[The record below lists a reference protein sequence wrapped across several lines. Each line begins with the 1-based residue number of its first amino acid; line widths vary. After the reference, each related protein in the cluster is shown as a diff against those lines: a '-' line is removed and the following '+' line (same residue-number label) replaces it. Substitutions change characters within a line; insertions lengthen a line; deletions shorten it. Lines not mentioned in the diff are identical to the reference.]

1 MLNNWKIQHK
11 MLLMPGIAAAA
22 LLVILIV
29 SNVFDERDTKLL
41 SQIETE
47 YYPALQLSRDL
58 EEGLKEIQRR
68 LQDAVAAADTD
79 MLGDAGAKWIELQ
92 KKLEA
97 EGAHADRLKALRVGI
112 QDYYLLAYSTSQKMI
127 EDKNLEDLTSAL
139 EAMKTKY
146 NAIRRKLA
154 VNTVSDNEK
163 MRVAFATTRLNRKIT
178 STIIAGAASMLIVL
192 LGVLSFRFT
201 GSITRPLGEVVKAA
215 NAIAHG
221 NIDIKLEV
229 QTNDEFGVLATAFN
243 TMARNIKE
251 SLAEKEQQAWLKN
264 GLSEL
269 SEKMGGEQNTAS
281 LAQNVI
287 SYLAGYIQAQLG
299 AIYVLDDDNI
309 LRLAGSYAYDKGRAA
324 SGEFIFGQGLV
335 GQAALNRKTILL
347 EDVPEDYV
355 KVNSGLGETTP
366 KHLLVKPFVFE
377 NDVKGVIE
385 LATVRRFAEQQL
397 SFLES
402 AIDGIAVAFTS
413 AQSRLRLHSLLDR
426 SQQQAEAL
434 QAQEEEL
441 RHANKELEEQARSL
455 RESEARLQAQQEE
468 LRQTNEE
475 LEEKT
480 QALQKQQDDVR
491 KKNTELQLARRLLEE
506 KARDLELANRYKSEF
521 LANMSHELRTPLNSL
536 LILARLLSENKDGNL
551 TLRQV
556 EFAQTIHAAGAD
568 LLNLINEILDL
579 SKIEA
584 GRMELH
590 IERTL
595 LVEFVASIERG
606 FRHVAEQ
613 RGLGFQA
620 VIDNGVP
627 VEIYTDI
634 KRVEQ
639 VVKNLLSNAF
649 KFTTRGGVGLRIY
662 RPDERANL
670 SAAGL
675 DWRHAVA
682 FAVHD
687 TGKGI
692 AQEKQ
697 KIIFDAFQQEDG
709 TTSRKYGGTGLGLSI
724 SRELAKLLGGEI
736 HVESQPGKGSTFTLF
751 IPEKPATSMPDAKM
765 ERLGPVVVVA
775 PEKRSIGA
783 GAAEAKRTFQ
793 KRVTVVVED
802 DKHDLK
808 PDDKSILIIEDDP
821 QFAKILGELVREKGF
836 KRIISG
842 DGETG
847 LELAEAYAPS
857 AILLDVGLPG
867 IDGWAV
873 MDRLKDDPKTRHI
886 PVHFISGAGKDHE
899 AMRKGAIGYLTK
911 PASIEKLEAAIQKI
925 ESVISRDV
933 KKLLIVEDD
942 ERERKSLAALL
953 DGSDI
958 DTKAVG
964 TGTEALQL
972 LKAEIYD
979 CVVLDLG
986 LRDMS
991 GVELLEHIRADEAI
1005 SHAPV
1010 IIHTGKELTRPE
1022 ENELAQHAASV
1033 IIKGARSPERL
1044 LDETSLF
1051 LHRVEAN
1058 LPEEKRRILRMLHDQ
1073 DAVLKDKRILLVD
1086 DDMRNVFALSSVLEE
1101 RGMQTVIGKNGR
1113 EGVDALKKNPGI
1125 DLVLMDIM
1133 MPEMDG
1139 YAAIREI
1146 RTERR
1151 FANLPIIAITA
1162 KAMKGDREKCIEA
1175 GASDYL
1181 SKPVDPDKLLTLL
1194 RVWLYK

>member
-1 MLNNWKIQHK
+1 MIGNWKIQHK
-11 MLLMPGIAAAA
+11 MLLMPGLAAAA
-22 LLVILIV
+22 LLLVLIV
-29 SNVFDERDTKLL
+29 SYVFDERDRKLL
-41 SQIETE
+41 TQIEAE

-79 MLGDAGAKWIELQ
+79 VIDEADAEWMKLQ
-92 KKLEA
+92 KRLETKD
-97 EGAHADRLKALRVGI
+97 AHADKLVVLRVEI
-112 QDYYLLAYSTSQKMI
+112 EQYYLLAYDTSLKMI
-127 EDKNLEDLTSAL
+127 ENKSSEDLTPAF
-139 EAMKTKY
+139 EAMARKY
-146 NAIRRKLA
+146 NAIRRKLEE
-154 VNTVSDNEK
+154 NTKSDKEK
-163 MRVAFATTRLNRKIT
+163 MRVAFATTRFNQKIT
-178 STIIAGAASMLIVL
+178 TAVSVGAAGLLIVL
-192 LGVLSFRFT
+192 LGVLSFTFT
-201 GSITRPLGEVVKAA
+201 GSITRPLAEVVNAA
-215 NAIAHG
+215 NEIARG
-221 NIDIKLEV
+221 NIDIKIEAG
-229 QTNDEFGVLATAFN
+229 TGDEFGVLANAFN
-243 TMARNIKE
+243 TMAGEVKA
-251 SLAEKEQQAWLKN
+251 SLAEKEQQAWLKS

-269 SEKMGGEQNTAS
+269 GEKMGGEQTIAS

-287 SYLAGYIQAQLG
+287 TYLANYVQVQLG
-299 AIYVLDDDNI
+299 ALYVLDDDNI
-309 LRLAGSYAYDKGRAA
+309 FRLAGSYALDN
-324 SGEFIFGQGLV
+324 SINPFGEFIFGQGLI
-335 GQAALNRKTILL
+335 GQAALSRNTIVLD
-347 EDVPEDYV
+347 EVPDDYL
-355 KVNSGLGETTP
+355 KISSGLGAAAP
-366 KHLLVKPFVFE
+366 KSVIVKPFIYDDE
-377 NDVKGVIE
+377 IKGVIE
-385 LATVRRFAEQQL
+385 LAAFHRFSEQETAFLQL
-397 SFLES
+397 
-402 AIDGIAVAFTS
+402 AVDGIAVAFNS
-413 AQSRLRLHSLLDR
+413 AQSRLRLQVLLER

-434 QAQEEEL
+434 QAQEEGM
-441 RHANKELEEQARSL
+441 RHANKELEDQARSL

-480 QALQKQQDDVR
+480 LALQKQKDDIR
-491 KKNTELQLARRLLEE
+491 KKNTELELAQRLLQERA
-506 KARDLELANRYKSEF
+506 KDLELANRYKSEF

-536 LILARLLSENKDGNL
+536 LILARLLGENKDANL
-551 TLRQV
+551 TPRQV

-584 GRMELH
+584 GKMDLH

-595 LVEFVASIERG
+595 LVEFVASLERG

-613 RGLGFQA
+613 RGLGFD
-620 VIDNGVP
+620 VVLDDNAP
-627 VEIYTDI
+627 QEIYSDI
-634 KRVEQ
+634 RRVEQ
-639 VVKNLLSNAF
+639 VIKNLLSNAF
-649 KFTTRGGVGLRIY
+649 KFTTRGSVGVRIH
-662 RPDERANL
+662 RPNDREKSSR
-670 SAAGL
+670 AGL
-675 DWRHAVA
+675 DWQKAVA

-692 AQEKQ
+692 AIDKQ

-709 TTSRKYGGTGLGLSI
+709 STSRKYGGTGLGLSI
-724 SRELAKLLGGEI
+724 SQELAKLLGGEI
-736 HVESQPGKGSTFTLF
+736 QLESEPGKGSTFTLY
-751 IPEKPATSMPDAKM
+751 IPENPAALKPDQKM
-765 ERLGPVVVVA
+765 EDAQPAVA
-775 PEKRSIGA
+775 AQKVGSR
-783 GAAEAKRTFQ
+783 AAEAGVVKSAIQ

-808 PDDKSILIIEDDP
+808 PNDKSILIIEDDP

-836 KRIISG
+836 KRIISS

-847 LELAEAYAPS
+847 LELAEAYVPS

-867 IDGWAV
+867 IDGWTV
-873 MDRLKDDPKTRHI
+873 MDRLKHNPKTRHI
-886 PVHFISGAGKDHE
+886 PVHFMSGAEQSHE
-899 AMRKGAIGYLTK
+899 ALRRGAIGYLMK
-911 PASIEKLEAAIQKI
+911 PASIEKLGSAIQKI
-925 ESVISRDV
+925 EGMISREV
-933 KKLLIVEDD
+933 KKLLIIEDD
-942 ERERKSLAALL
+942 ERERNSLTALL
-953 DGSDI
+953 EGSDI

-964 TGTEALQL
+964 TGREALSL
-972 LKAEIYD
+972 LKSETYD

-991 GVELLEHIRADEAI
+991 GVELLEHIRAGETM

-1010 IIHTGKELTRPE
+1010 IVHTGKELTRPE

-1051 LHRVEAN
+1051 LHRIEAN
-1058 LPEEKRRILRMLHDQ
+1058 LPEEKRRILRMLHDK
-1073 DAVLKDKRILLVD
+1073 DAVLKDKSILLVD
-1086 DDMRNVFALSSVLEE
+1086 DDMRNVFAVSSVLEE
-1101 RGMQTVIGKNGR
+1101 RGMKTVIGKNGR
-1113 EGVDALKKNPGI
+1113 EGIDALKKNPRI

-1146 RTERR
+1146 RKEER
-1151 FANLPIIAITA
+1151 FMNLPIIAITA